1 MENPDKPRIRI
12 VGLATEE
19 RKERMRTEF
28 QEIVEALKAREGEHY
43 NDAVQATFNTVCILQ
58 AFTEVLTFC
67 IHIMP
72 CPQEM
77 VKEVLSLVEQGRTV
91 AGQVRYLAATSI
103 VQAKR
108 LSMKDAYDE
117 NTNSEF
123 AAALTKLSS
132 EVMLMVRKQEE
143 YHKGKK

>member
-43 NDAVQATFNTVCILQ
+43 NDAVQAAFNTVCILH
-58 AFTEVLTFC
+58 AFTEMLTFC
-67 IHIMP
+67 IRIMP

-77 VKEVLSLVEQGRTV
+77 VKEVLSLVEQGPAV

-123 AAALTKLSS
+123 AAALTKLRN
-132 EVMLMVRKQEE
+132 EVLIMLRKQEE

>member
-12 VGLATEE
+12 VGLASDE

-43 NDAVQATFNTVCILQ
+43 NDAVQAAFNTVCILH
-58 AFTEVLTFC
+58 AFTEMLTFC
-67 IHIMP
+67 TQFLP
-72 CPQEM
+72 CPEEM
-77 VKEVLSLVEQGRTV
+77 IREVHSLVEQGPTV

-108 LSMKDAYDE
+108 LSMKNAYDE
-117 NTNSEF
+117 NINPEF
-123 AAALTKLSS
+123 AAALNKLSN
-132 EVMLMVRKQEE
+132 EVLIMLRKQEE

>member
-1 MENPDKPRIRI
+1 MENPDKPLIRI
-12 VGLATEE
+12 VGLASDEC
-19 RKERMRTEF
+19 KERMRTEF

-43 NDAVQATFNTVCILQ
+43 NDAVQATFNTMCILH
-58 AFTEVLTFC
+58 AFTEMLTFC
-67 IHIMP
+67 TQFLP
-72 CPQEM
+72 CPEEM
-77 VKEVLSLVEQGRTV
+77 VREVHSLLEQGPVV

-117 NTNSEF
+117 NTDSEF

-132 EVMLMVRKQEE
+132 EVMLIVRKQEE
-143 YHKGKK
+143 YLRGKK

>member
-12 VGLATEE
+12 IGIVSDE
-19 RKERMRTEF
+19 RKERMRAEF

-43 NDAVQATFNTVCILQ
+43 NDAVQAAFNTMCILH
-58 AFTEVLTFC
+58 AFTEMLTLC
-67 IHIMP
+67 IRIMP

-77 VKEVLSLVEQGRTV
+77 VKEVLSLVEQGPAV

-117 NTNSEF
+117 DTNPEF
-123 AAALTKLSS
+123 ATTLSKLRE
-132 EVMLMVRKQEE
+132 EVLIMLRKQEE

>member
-12 VGLATEE
+12 VGLASDE

-43 NDAVQATFNTVCILQ
+43 NDAVQAAFNTVCILH
-58 AFTEVLTFC
+58 AFTEMLTFC
-67 IHIMP
+67 IRVMP

-77 VKEVLSLVEQGRTV
+77 VKEVLSLVEQGPTV

-108 LSMKDAYDE
+108 LSMRDPYNED
-117 NTNSEF
+117 TNPEF
-123 AAALTKLSS
+123 ATTLSKLSD
-132 EVMLMVRKQEE
+132 EVLIMLRKQEE

>member
-1 MENPDKPRIRI
+1 MENPDEPRIRI
-12 VGLATEE
+12 VGIASDES
-19 RKERMRTEF
+19 KERMRTEF
-28 QEIVEALKAREGEHY
+28 QEIVEAMKAREGEHY
-43 NDAVQATFNTVCILQ
+43 NDAVRAAFNTVCILQ
-58 AFTEVLTFC
+58 AFTEMLTSC
-67 IHIMP
+67 IRVMP

-77 VKEVLSLVEQGRTV
+77 VKEVLSLVEQGPTV
-91 AGQVRYLAATSI
+91 AGQVHYLAATSI
-103 VQAKR
+103 VQAER

-117 NTNSEF
+117 DTNPEF